1 VSKGKRRA
9 VVSLTAVAV
18 ALLAVGLILGFAGG
32 SGKANDITY
41 VDGSTSAWV
50 YKAGHRP
57 LVPDFTGRTLTG
69 ASLRLA
75 SYRGKVVVLNFWGS
89 WCVPCRSEAPTLA
102 VVSEQYRS
110 HGVSFVG
117 DDVGDTS
124 VSALLFTHNMG
135 ITYPSVSDPGYQ
147 VAQQF
152 GKVVMVNDTP
162 TTLVIDRTGHLAGV
176 VYGGTTYSVLN
187 TMLQDVAVDHD

>member
-1 VSKGKRRA
+1 MSKGKRRA

-18 ALLAVGLILGFAGG
+18 VLLAIGLILGFTRG
-32 SGKANDITY
+32 SGQARDVTY
-41 VDGSTSAWV
+41 LDGSTSAWV

-75 SYRGKVVVLNFWGS
+75 DYRGKVVVLNFWGS

-102 VVSEQYRS
+102 VLSEQYRS
-110 HGVSFVG
+110 RGVSFVG
-117 DDVGDTS
+117 DDVGDTP
-124 VSALLFTHNMG
+124 VSALEFTRDMG
-135 ITYPSVSDPGYQ
+135 ITYPSVNDPGYQ
-147 VAQQF
+147 IAQEL
-152 GKVVMVNDTP
+152 GKVVLVNDTP
-162 TTLVIDRTGHLAGV
+162 TTLVIDRAGHLAGV

-187 TMLQDVAVDHD
+187 TMLQDVAVNR

>member
-18 ALLAVGLILGFAGG
+18 VLLAVGLILGFTGG
-32 SGKANDITY
+32 SGQASNVTY
-41 VDGSTSAWV
+41 LDGSTSAWV

-57 LVPDFTGRTLTG
+57 AVPDFTGRTLTG

-102 VVSEQYRS
+102 VLSEQYRS
-110 HGVSFVG
+110 RGVSFVG
-117 DDVGDTS
+117 DDVGDTP
-124 VSALLFTHNMG
+124 VNALAFTRDMS
-135 ITYPSVSDPGYQ
+135 ITYPSVNDPGYQ
-147 VAQQF
+147 VAQQI
-152 GKVVMVNDTP
+152 GKVVVVNDTP

-176 VYGGTTYSVLN
+176 IYGGATYSVLN
-187 TMLQDVAVDHD
+187 TILQDVAVSR

>member
-18 ALLAVGLILGFAGG
+18 ALAVGLILGFTGG
-32 SGKANDITY
+32 SGQVRDITY
-41 VDGSTSAWV
+41 LDGSTSAWV

-102 VVSEQYRS
+102 VLSEQYRS
-110 HGVSFVG
+110 RGVSFIG
-117 DDVGDTS
+117 DDVGDS
-124 VSALLFTHNMG
+124 PVNALAFIRDMG

-147 VAQQF
+147 IAQEF
-152 GKVVMVNDTP
+152 GKVVLVSATP
-162 TTLVIDRTGHLAGV
+162 TTLVIDPTGHLAGV
-176 VYGGTTYSVLN
+176 IYDSTTYAVLN
-187 TMLQDVAVDHD
+187 TMLQDVAVSR